1 MRGAASSG
9 KLPDTV
15 RLPQSPGML
24 ALLIAILLIAGGL
37 VILAVGGDVLI
48 RGAVSI
54 AKLAGL
60 TTAVI
65 GLTVV
70 ALGTSLPELVVS
82 LLAAVQG
89 QPDISVGNVLGSNI
103 FNIVVIL
110 GVAAVVAPIPVHSTA
125 VKIEWPVMV
134 VVSALAIVVMRDGVI
149 DRLEGAVFVL
159 GLAAFVAFSVWLAR
173 REVKSAELRAVVE
186 GVEVATAVT
195 GTKGIIRSAA
205 LVLTGIAALIVGGKL
220 LVDGAVQLARLAGI
234 TERVIGLTIVAA
246 GTSAPE
252 LAASVAAARRKHADI
267 AVANLLGS
275 NIFNILGILGTT
287 AVATSVPINPE
298 ILRTDVWWTLG
309 AAAGIYPLMRVGR
322 DITRVDGTI
331 LLTAYAVYLGLLIWG

>member
-1 MRGAASSG
+1 
-9 KLPDTV
+9 V
-15 RLPQSPGML
+15 
-24 ALLIAILLIAGGL
+24 ALLLAILLTVGGL

-48 RGAVSI
+48 RGAVSL

-60 TTAVI
+60 ITAVI

-103 FNIVVIL
+103 FNVVVIL
-110 GVAAVVAPIPVHSTA
+110 GCAAVVNPIPVHGNA
-125 VKIEWPVMV
+125 VKIDWPVVV
-134 VVSALAIVVMRDGVI
+134 VVSVLALLVMRDGVV
-149 DRLEGAVFVL
+149 DRVEGGAFVVM
-159 GLAAFVAFSVWLAR
+159 LAAFIAFSVWFAR
-173 REVKSAELRAVVE
+173 REVKAEEARGIVE
-186 GVEVATAVT
+186 HVEEGTTATGKRGVLTSLALVIT
-195 GTKGIIRSAA
+195 GCAA
-205 LVLTGIAALIVGGKL
+205 LVLGGRL
-220 LVDGAVQLARLAGI
+220 LVDGAVQLARIAGI

-252 LAASVAAARRKHADI
+252 LAASIAAARRKHADI

-287 AVATSVPINPE
+287 AVVMPIPVNPA
-298 ILRTDVWWTLG
+298 ILRTDIWWVLG
-309 AAAGIYPLMRVGR
+309 AALGIFPLMRVGR
-322 DITRVDGTI
+322 DITRIDGAI
-331 LLTAYAVYLGLLIWG
+331 LLTAYAVYLGILIAS